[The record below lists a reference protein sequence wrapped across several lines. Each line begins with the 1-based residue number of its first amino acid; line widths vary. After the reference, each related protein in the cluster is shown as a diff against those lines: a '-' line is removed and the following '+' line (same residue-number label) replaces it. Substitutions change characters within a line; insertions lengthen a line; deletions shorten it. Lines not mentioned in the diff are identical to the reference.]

1 MNRSTVHYIDMSQH
15 MDNSALE
22 NLPGRPALRLLILLL
37 LLGFGMNGI
46 AQALSVDTLLK
57 VVDLPE
63 DSLVNYLK
71 AKEYFPAEKKKDAH
85 SNYFYFTSIEKAKD
99 DMTWVRSL
107 SVMDVHTDRYDSR
120 LLNYRT
126 YNQEEYEA
134 ILHYLLSRHYTTTQT
149 FNFGESRH
157 TLYKRD
163 GSEIRVKVT
172 NEKMNNGKIIKA
184 FELEMG
190 K

>member
-1 MNRSTVHYIDMSQH
+1 
-15 MDNSALE
+15 MDNSGLE
-22 NLPGRPALRLLILLL
+22 KLPGGSAFRLLMLLL
-37 LLGFGMNGI
+37 LLGSGSNGM

-63 DSLVNYLK
+63 DSLVNFMK

-85 SNYFYFTSIEKAKD
+85 SSYFYFTSLEKAKD
-99 DMTWVRSL
+99 DMTWVRSV

-134 ILHYLLSRHYTTTQT
+134 ILHYLLARNYTTTQT

-157 TLYKRD
+157 TLYKKD
-163 GSEIRVKVT
+163 DAEIRVKVT

-184 FELEMG
+184 YELEMG